1 MRMRLTMRPAAREL
15 GMVMPSLVTV
25 VSLVVVLAALVGFFT
40 VNSGPVGTGSS
51 AQAGEPRRHPGV
63 ARSPHRSADP
73 HRMPSQPGPTVRN
86 PGHRSDAYVE
96 VYNNSGFSGLAEMAA
111 ARLRDVGW
119 QVVATDDWYGD
130 IPQSTVYYPPGLAH
144 DATELAA
151 DLDIT
156 RTWPAVSPMR
166 FDRLTV
172 ILTSD
177 FGG

>member
-1 MRMRLTMRPAAREL
+1 
-15 GMVMPSLVTV
+15 MVMPSLVSV
-25 VSLVVVLAALVGFFT
+25 VSLVIVVAALVGFLT
-40 VNSGPVGTGSS
+40 VDKGPVGTGSS
-51 AQAGEPRRHPGV
+51 AQAGEPQRHSRA
-63 ARSPHRSADP
+63 ARSPHRPAEP
-73 HRMPSQPGPTVRN
+73 HTPAQPGPTVRK

-96 VYNNSGFSGLAEMAA
+96 VYNNSGFSGLAELAA

-130 IPQSTVYYPPGLAH
+130 IPQSTVYYPPGFSH